1 MAIGP
6 ASYRYNFSVDNNE
19 VDANDTLKILGVTLD
34 RRLNFVA
41 HVSEQV
47 KKACAKASA
56 LRRIRRFL
64 PLDVMCRLYKAY
76 ILPHLEYCCPLLL
89 GVGRSQVKKLEDT
102 NNYILRTILGY
113 GKHTSYNHL
122 LNIAGIRTLEER
134 RKFQAL
140 VLVYKCFHNETPRY
154 IEDFFKIKIC
164 NYNLRGSGTLLT
176 LPSFNL
182 EWRHKSFSFLAAKLW
197 NSLPT
202 CVRNAK
208 DISTFKRLLKK
219 QVFR

>member
-1 MAIGP
+1 MLIKTDHQGVILP
-6 ASYRYNFSVDNNE
+6 AGTKLKPVRRKVE
-19 VDANDTLKILGVTLD
+19 IRDTRKHRKEALL
-34 RRLNFVA
+34 
-41 HVSEQV
+41 
-47 KKACAKASA
+47 ACAKASA

-140 VLVYKCFHNETPRY
+140 VLVYKCFHNEAPRY
-154 IEDFFKIKIC
+154 IEDFF
-164 NYNLRGSGTLLT
+164 
-176 LPSFNL
+176 
-182 EWRHKSFSFLAAKLW
+182 
-197 NSLPT
+197 
-202 CVRNAK
+202 
-208 DISTFKRLLKK
+208 
-219 QVFR
+219 